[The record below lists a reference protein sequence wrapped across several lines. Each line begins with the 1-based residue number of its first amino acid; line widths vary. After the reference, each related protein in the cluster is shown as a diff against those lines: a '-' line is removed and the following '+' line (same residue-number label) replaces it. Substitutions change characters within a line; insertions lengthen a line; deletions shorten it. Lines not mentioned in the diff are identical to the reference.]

1 MEGGLTVVGENCTV
15 WVTNGTEWKMANV
28 PGFGENHQSIRGM
41 AVFNGKLYVGT
52 ERNINGEGACIYR
65 YTGPTDF
72 DSIDPNAWEKVLELP
87 ANESTTF
94 SVLEVFNGSLYAGT
108 FQVDFS
114 STLSGPEAVNLSDGC
129 EIWRSSTG
137 DPRTWE
143 KVVGD
148 GASVPAGFGNEN
160 NTGVLS
166 MEVFKGKL
174 YVGTYNFKDR
184 AELWR
189 TSDGLNWEPVILHGL
204 GDNNFY
210 VWSMLVMD
218 GELFIGTMNP
228 FTGCEIWRSSTG
240 DPGTWEK
247 ANVDG
252 MDGEM
257 MFTPPASIFIP
268 GLIADQYGIRNMVE
282 YDDSLFVGTASWAD
296 FLDRTIRNLDPS
308 WPGLSQNVGC
318 EIWKLEGENLHIS
331 REYINC
337 STLIYINATDMGV
350 GPCVSDKVRIY
361 YRIWY
366 NGEWTPWMHGDINEN
381 VTIDL
386 SEYGLAADCKHI
398 IEYYAVD
405 CLGNEEFIHNR
416 TIYVDCTPPQFLILK
431 PQDGWYSDD
440 SVIPSIVLAEDPW
453 VNGCSSG
460 IEEGSQGFA
469 FLIDVFPGFNVV
481 PLNSSN
487 FLYDYE
493 SHEYI
498 GNLIIPDPS
507 GLPDGAVLFVAGGSD
522 NVGNG
527 ANSMITLIE
536 TYFLQWVAEYGDEEA
551 TEAFADWLNDI
562 VTNFNVV
569 VIGIDNTPPMV
580 NITEPED
587 GADVGIGPIMVK
599 VQAFDNLSG
608 INLGD
613 TAHVKLAGIHIGELV
628 YNGTSGLWEGLLA
641 IPSSVPSGEQ
651 NLTVEISDLAG
662 NTGSDT
668 IKVIVEERPGPLTTG
683 TTVEPD
689 PAAVGNLIYINATVV
704 SYISEIAGAE
714 LFIDEIGSYGTGISM
729 NPADGAW
736 DEMVENVTITIDTTG
751 LSEGVHTVY
760 VHGKDADGRWGAFDE
775 EEFTLYVE
783 DTTPPEFD
791 LLAEKTGVISGSVW
805 YNATNF
811 DPSECV
817 DKVVFE
823 LKPKSQNRIH
833 LATITQGYDG
843 NYIYVLDTT
852 AYPDG
857 DYRVYATAY
866 DCAGNTV
873 EHWRGITIDNTPP
886 SITITNPSMGSTVSG
901 IVNITF
907 DISDANSIEEVY
919 VKIDDTE
926 FAVSGNHYEW
936 DTTTVSD
943 GMHMIAVRAVDEARN
958 EASTWILVSV
968 DNSDESDPNIHIV
981 YPTNGTAI
989 EVNETNRGYLKV
1001 KIDAYDDKTS
1011 KENLIVKLWVPEVR
1025 ENIWYYKEYSVIYNS
1040 SDGYFYANVDIYK
1053 YQNGTQITLCA
1064 SAEDE
1069 AGNYQPTPPITI
1081 RILTPVVWSQFMN
1094 NEWNRLTLPYM
1105 SLCNNSIERVLASL
1119 NGYYD
1124 AVFYYNEANDKW
1136 YSYIPGA
1143 PHQTLH
1149 TIEPGKEYWI
1159 HMNGTETRF
1168 YIDDAAPCI
1177 KITYPED
1184 NSLINAF
1191 AQDIS
1196 GTAFDVMGID
1206 YIKVMIE
1213 DLDAPC
1219 CTIYWNGSAWQS
1231 SPCWLLCDRT
1241 DYWQYL
1247 DTQLINM
1254 SGKSGH
1260 HIQITAMAVD
1270 NLGCSATD
1278 TIIFTYDA
1286 IQPDVTIE
1294 YPIDG
1299 ETYTCGE
1306 PSEINGTAADGET
1319 FVDRVYIRIENSST
1333 SLYWNGSAWT
1343 TQPVDL
1349 ECGYADGNWSYTDV
1363 PEWEDG
1369 YSYIIHAF
1377 AQDAAGNVNDTT
1389 AQFNYSCPPSGE
1401 GGSP

>member
-1 MEGGLTVVGENCTV
+1 
-15 WVTNGTEWKMANV
+15 
-28 PGFGENHQSIRGM
+28 
-41 AVFNGKLYVGT
+41 
-52 ERNINGEGACIYR
+52 
-65 YTGPTDF
+65 
-72 DSIDPNAWEKVLELP
+72 
-87 ANESTTF
+87 
-94 SVLEVFNGSLYAGT
+94 
-108 FQVDFS
+108 
-114 STLSGPEAVNLSDGC
+114 
-129 EIWRSSTG
+129 
-137 DPRTWE
+137 
-143 KVVGD
+143 
-148 GASVPAGFGNEN
+148 
-160 NTGVLS
+160 
-166 MEVFKGKL
+166 
-174 YVGTYNFKDR
+174 
-184 AELWR
+184 
-189 TSDGLNWEPVILHGL
+189 
-204 GDNNFY
+204 
-210 VWSMLVMD
+210 
-218 GELFIGTMNP
+218 
-228 FTGCEIWRSSTG
+228 
-240 DPGTWEK
+240 
-247 ANVDG
+247 
-252 MDGEM
+252 
-257 MFTPPASIFIP
+257 
-268 GLIADQYGIRNMVE
+268 
-282 YDDSLFVGTASWAD
+282 
-296 FLDRTIRNLDPS
+296 
-308 WPGLSQNVGC
+308 
-318 EIWKLEGENLHIS
+318 
-331 REYINC
+331 
-337 STLIYINATDMGV
+337 
-350 GPCVSDKVRIY
+350 
-361 YRIWY
+361 
-366 NGEWTPWMHGDINEN
+366 
-381 VTIDL
+381 
-386 SEYGLAADCKHI
+386 
-398 IEYYAVD
+398 
-405 CLGNEEFIHNR
+405 
-416 TIYVDCTPPQFLILK
+416 
-431 PQDGWYSDD
+431 
-440 SVIPSIVLAEDPW
+440 
-453 VNGCSSG
+453 
-460 IEEGSQGFA
+460 
-469 FLIDVFPGFNVV
+469 
-481 PLNSSN
+481 
-487 FLYDYE
+487 
-493 SHEYI
+493 
-498 GNLIIPDPS
+498 
-507 GLPDGAVLFVAGGSD
+507 
-522 NVGNG
+522 
-527 ANSMITLIE
+527 
-536 TYFLQWVAEYGDEEA
+536 
-551 TEAFADWLNDI
+551 
-562 VTNFNVV
+562 
-569 VIGIDNTPPMV
+569 
-580 NITEPED
+580 
-587 GADVGIGPIMVK
+587 
-599 VQAFDNLSG
+599 
-608 INLGD
+608 
-613 TAHVKLAGIHIGELV
+613 
-628 YNGTSGLWEGLLA
+628 
-641 IPSSVPSGEQ
+641 
-651 NLTVEISDLAG
+651 
-662 NTGSDT
+662 
-668 IKVIVEERPGPLTTG
+668 
-683 TTVEPD
+683 
-689 PAAVGNLIYINATVV
+689 
-704 SYISEIAGAE
+704 
-714 LFIDEIGSYGTGISM
+714 
-729 NPADGAW
+729 
-736 DEMVENVTITIDTTG
+736 
-751 LSEGVHTVY
+751 
-760 VHGKDADGRWGAFDE
+760 
-775 EEFTLYVE
+775 VE
-783 DTTPPEFD
+783 DTVPPEFD

-943 GMHMIAVRAVDEARN
+943 GMHMITVRAVDEARN